1 MKVSVVPLPL
11 EMRAKSSR
19 KAWLVLGWIFL
30 MAGSVIA
37 VFSGGALAL
46 IGLFG
51 LAFFGYAGLKL
62 FRQRSDLAGLVLTL
76 EGVRPLGWSA
86 TIPWAE
92 ITDIGV
98 GKYSHNKLVG
108 FNVADYDRVIAR
120 FSAQELRVMEA
131 IKATSMPLSIAF
143 VAAGEDPGVLSELG
157 KGNLKDTFAASRRE
171 IGWDVIAMQVYL
183 DRPVEQAAALLE
195 AARHQQI
202 RQPPTTQ

>member
-1 MKVSVVPLPL
+1 MSVVPLPL

-19 KAWLVLGWIFL
+19 KASLVFGWVFL
-30 MAGSVIA
+30 MACSVIT

-46 IGLFG
+46 VGLFG

-62 FRQRSDLAGLVLTL
+62 FRQRSDLAGLVLTP

-86 TIPWAE
+86 IIPWSE
-92 ITDIGV
+92 VTDIGV
-98 GKYSHNKLVG
+98 GRYSHNKLVG
-108 FNVADYDRVIAR
+108 FNVADYDRLIAR
-120 FSAQELRVMEA
+120 FSAQELRELEA
-131 IKATSMPLSIAF
+131 LKATSRPLSMA
-143 VAAGEDPGVLSELG
+143 VGAAGEDPGALLELG

-171 IGWDVIAMQVYL
+171 VGWDVIAMQVYL

-195 AARHQQI
+195 AARQQQI